1 MGMTFTFGSGV
12 ADSVFGKCQA
22 PIKMFLESQGEAFE
36 QASPL
41 KTLFR
46 MDKDNSWG
54 VTMSGMTAMRGFLP
68 VEENGEYPRDE
79 FQEGFSKIL
88 AHKTWKD
95 MFSVSREAVEDG
107 KLLDLGRQP
116 RAFLKSYYRT
126 RELFG
131 AQLFAGAL
139 NGQTAFASNGHAFDL
154 TGADGLPI
162 LHKSHPSA
170 LKDNKKVQ
178 CNVFSD
184 AFSAAA
190 LGKLETRMQ
199 HFEGDAGNLLDVAP
213 TTILI
218 PNDAQAKNTVFAA
231 IGADKDP
238 ATSSNAF
245 NYQFGRWNVL
255 CWTYLDKYL
264 KKGSTFPWAL
274 LDTSYSQDFNGAVWF
289 DRVELAV
296 RSVLA
301 HNDANE
307 WLGRSRFCAGFN
319 DWRFIAAGGI
329 SGADAL

>member
-12 ADSVFGKCQA
+12 ADSVFGKCQT

-46 MDKDNSWG
+46 MEKDKSWG
-54 VTMSGMTAMRGFLP
+54 VTMSGMTAMRGFQP

-88 AHKTWKD
+88 QHKTWKD
-95 MFSVSREAVEDG
+95 MFSVSREAMEDG
-107 KLLDLGRQP
+107 EIIDLKRQP
-116 RAFLKSYYRT
+116 KAFLKSYHRT
-126 RELFG
+126 REQFG
-131 AQLFAGAL
+131 AQLYAGAI
-139 NGQTAFASNGHAFDL
+139 NGAQKLTLSGHVFDL
-154 TGADGLPI
+154 TGADELP
-162 LHKSHPSA
+162 LFHGKHPSA
-170 LKDNKKVQ
+170 LKDNKKTQ
-178 CNVFSD
+178 SNVFSD

-199 HFEGDAGNLLDVAP
+199 HFEGDSGNLLDVAP
-213 TTILI
+213 ATILI
-218 PNDAQAKNTVFAA
+218 PNDADAKNAVFAA

-255 CWTYLDKYL
+255 CWTYLDRYL
-264 KKGSTFPWAL
+264 KKGTTFPWVL
-274 LDTSYSQDFNGAVWF
+274 LDTAYSQDFNGAVWF
-289 DRVELAV
+289 DRVELAI

-319 DWRFIAAGGI
+319 DWRFAAAGGI